1 MRGSGD
7 TASAQ
12 VQVPGVATFLGVSC
26 VGALQLRIE
35 RWNFATR
42 FPRSGTYHALM
53 GLRGEVVSDSQR
65 IPLNQRFFYDSENRS
80 FLHSHNLMVDFIWL
94 KVKNRYSYPTI
105 SEKCFLPL
113 FILATRAMHI
123 YINRLYIY
131 IYIYI

>member
-35 RWNFATR
+35 RWNFTTR

-53 GLRGEVVSDSQR
+53 GLRVVSLCQTRKGS
-65 IPLNQRFFYDSENRS
+65 PLNQRCFNVFHVEIIPYDSESRS
-80 FLHSHNLMVDFIWL
+80 FLHSYHLMVDFIWL
-94 KVKNRYSYPTI
+94 KVKNRYSYPN
-105 SEKCFLPL
+105 
-113 FILATRAMHI
+113 HI
-123 YINRLYIY
+123 GKMFFAVLHFGY
-131 IYIYI
+131 